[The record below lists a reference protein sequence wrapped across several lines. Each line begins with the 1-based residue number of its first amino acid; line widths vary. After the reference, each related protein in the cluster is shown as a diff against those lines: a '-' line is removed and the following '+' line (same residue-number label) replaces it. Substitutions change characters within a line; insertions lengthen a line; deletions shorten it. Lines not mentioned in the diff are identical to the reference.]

1 VIAAS
6 ATALLIGVVSAFL
19 PLLPV
24 EPYVVGAAAINRET
38 ALPVALA
45 AGIGQT
51 IGKTLIFL
59 AARGSLRSKR
69 LHDWVE
75 RRRAAQQAKQ
85 EASQDPPRRFDRLV
99 RWLKAPTAL
108 LKRESV
114 AVPVILLSAVVGIPP
129 LLLTTFYVA
138 AANTRLA
145 VFVGSCLVGRCARF
159 MVLAYLPG
167 LASDLM

>member
-1 VIAAS
+1 MIAAS
-6 ATALLIGVVSAFL
+6 ATAALVGIVSAFL

-24 EPYVVGAAAINRET
+24 EPYVVSAAAINREA
-38 ALPVALA
+38 ALPVAIA
-45 AGIGQT
+45 AGVGQT

-59 AARGSLRSKR
+59 AARGSLRSEW
-69 LHDWVE
+69 LHNWIE
-75 RRRAAQQAKQ
+75 QRRAGQRERAAAADAGPK
-85 EASQDPPRRFDRLV
+85 RFARLI

-108 LKRESV
+108 LKRESI

-145 VFVGSCLVGRCARF
+145 VFAATCLVGRCARF
-159 MVLAYLPG
+159 TALAFVPG
-167 LASDLM
+167 LL